1 MRPILADNR
10 HKLLAWMAQPGAK
23 AFNRW
28 VEELISKEQNTLMT
42 SSNPIHIHRAQGALA
57 VLDGFIH
64 IEKDLKGIEKQMS
77 DQKNMEKKAAE
88 AAEAVLP

>member
-1 MRPILADNR
+1 
-10 HKLLAWMAQPGAK
+10 MAQPGAK

-28 VEELISKEQNTLMT
+28 VEELIAKEQSTLMT
-42 SSNPIHIHRAQGALA
+42 SGNPIHIHRAQGALA

-64 IEKDLKGIEKQMS
+64 IEKDLKGIEKQMN
-77 DQKNMEKKAAE
+77 DQKQMEKKTLT